1 MSKFEENEYTKTQI
15 TIGKRQSGKTTKL
28 IKRAAEEDLY
38 ILTANKDM
46 ASCIFRQAKE
56 MGFDILFPLTV
67 DEFMNGLKIRQCRG
81 VPIKGVL
88 IDEAEMVLNEF
99 LHGVPIRGLTL
110 TDYDNIEYLYL
121 PEERHLS
128 TTTENISE
136 TFDFGVRMYEKL
148 DEIIFQTLYD
158 FGMREYEMKVDK
170 KELVEAFT
178 LIRTCKKHDID
189 ISDLTDTASTASEM
203 SEKMKKIKLAYKI
216 GYEDGIKHE
225 RDAMKKALFPD
236 PWDCL
241 EKGD

>member
-38 ILTANKDM
+38 ILTANKHM
-46 ASCIFRQAKE
+46 ASCIFKQAKE
-56 MGFDILFPLTV
+56 MGFNILFPLTV
-67 DEFMNGLKIRQCRG
+67 DWFTNGLKISQRRG
-81 VPIKGVL
+81 VRIKGIL
-88 IDEAEMVLNEF
+88 IDEAAMVLSNF
-99 LHGVPIRGLTL
+99 LHGIPIREITL
-110 TDYDNIEYLYL
+110 TDDDNIEYLYL
-121 PEERHLS
+121 SEERHPS
-128 TTTENISE
+128 TTTKNIAE
-136 TFDFGVRMYEKL
+136 TFDFGIRMYEKL

-203 SEKMKKIKLAYKI
+203 SEKMERIKLAYKK

-225 RDAMKKALFPD
+225 RDAFKKALFPD

>member
-1 MSKFEENEYTKTQI
+1 MSKFEENRYIKTQI

-38 ILTANKDM
+38 ILTSDKYR

-67 DEFMNGLKIRQCRG
+67 DEFVKGLTKRQCRCFQNRG
-81 VPIKGVL
+81 IL
-88 IDEAEMVLNEF
+88 IDEAERVLNGF
-99 LHGVPIRGLTL
+99 LNGILIRELTL

-121 PEERHLS
+121 PEERQPS
-128 TTTENISE
+128 TTTENIAK
-136 TFDFGVRMYEKL
+136 TFDFGIRMYEKL

-170 KELVEAFT
+170 KELAEAFT

-189 ISDLTDTASTASEM
+189 ISDLTYAASTASEM
-203 SEKMKKIKLAYKI
+203 SEKMERIKLAYKK

-225 RDAMKKALFPD
+225 RDATIKTLFPD